1 VDDLLR
7 ASTFLM
13 LMEIVFATN
22 NQNKLN
28 EIQQMLGKDFN
39 LLSLTDVGISGDIPE
54 DYFTLEENALQKAR
68 IIYQQTGKNCFA
80 DDTGLEIEAL
90 NGEPGVLSARYA
102 GNEKSAE
109 KNMQKVLRALQG
121 VQSRKAKFRTI
132 IALIYQGKEYLFE
145 GIVKGKILPV
155 KKGSEGFGYD
165 PIFSP
170 DGWEESFAEMDLNMK
185 NKISHRAK
193 ATTKLVN
200 FLWMQRSQ

>member
-170 DGWEESFAEMDLNMK
+170 DGWEESFAQMDLNMK

>member
-1 VDDLLR
+1 
-7 ASTFLM
+7 
-13 LMEIVFATN
+13 MEIVFATN

>member
-1 VDDLLR
+1 
-7 ASTFLM
+7 
-13 LMEIVFATN
+13 MEIVFATN
-22 NQNKLN
+22 NQNKIN
-28 EIQQMLGKDFN
+28 EIQQMLGNEFN
-39 LLSLTDVGISGDIPE
+39 LLSLADVGISGDIPE
-54 DYFTLEENALQKAR
+54 DYFTLEENALQKAQ

-109 KNMQKVLRALQG
+109 KNMQKVLRALAGIQN
-121 VQSRKAKFRTI
+121 RKAQFRTI

-145 GIVKGKILPV
+145 GKVKGEILPV
-155 KKGSEGFGYD
+155 KKGNEGFGYD

-170 DGWEESFAEMDLNMK
+170 DGMEKSFAQMNLNIK

-200 FLWMQRSQ
+200 FLWLQRSQ

>member
-1 VDDLLR
+1 
-7 ASTFLM
+7 
-13 LMEIVFATN
+13 MEIVFATN

-28 EIQQMLGKDFN
+28 EIQQMLGNEFN
-39 LLSLTDVGISGDIPE
+39 LLSLADVGISGDIPE
-54 DYFTLEENALQKAR
+54 DYFTLEENALQKAQ

-170 DGWEESFAEMDLNMK
+170 DGWEESFAQMDLNMK

>member
-1 VDDLLR
+1 
-7 ASTFLM
+7 
-13 LMEIVFATN
+13 MEIVFATN

-170 DGWEESFAEMDLNMK
+170 DGWEESFAQMDLNMK